1 MQSLA
6 SSDADE
12 RLLASARAGD
22 ATSFERLIG
31 PHIGAGYRLAAAM
44 LNDPAAAE
52 DAVQEATLHA
62 WRAVSRLRPGSR
74 LRPWFLTIVANQS
87 RSMRRT
93 RWWSVVRLPQ
103 PRPHALAA
111 TDAADRRM
119 ELVDALRRLNADE
132 RAAIFLRFYEDMNS
146 REVGQALGISAAGA
160 RSRIRRGLRR
170 LRVELSEV
178 EL

>member
-1 MQSLA
+1 
-6 SSDADE
+6 
-12 RLLASARAGD
+12 
-22 ATSFERLIG
+22 
-31 PHIGAGYRLAAAM
+31 
-44 LNDPAAAE
+44 
-52 DAVQEATLHA
+52 
-62 WRAVSRLRPGSR
+62 
-74 LRPWFLTIVANQS
+74 
-87 RSMRRT
+87 
-93 RWWSVVRLPQ
+93 
-103 PRPHALAA
+103 
-111 TDAADRRM
+111 M